1 MVNHTSPWINRAEG
15 SGAESTQISFAGKS
29 FPDGQQGTTGD
40 SDSSTGLPKD
50 LLSGHVEVGAPII
63 WPSEW
68 GRAGEVCGIA
78 C

>member
-40 SDSSTGLPKD
+40 SDSSKGLPKER
-50 LLSGHVEVGAPII
+50 SIV
-63 WPSEW
+63 
-68 GRAGEVCGIA
+68 RTCGSRSTDYLA
-78 C
+78 E